1 MISGIFTTLAFIAF
15 LGVTA
20 WAYAPF
26 NRERF
31 REAEMLPLTED
42 QPAGDRGRN
51 P

>member
-26 NRERF
+26 NRKRF
-31 REAEMLPLTED
+31 QEAEQLPLTED
-42 QPAGDRGRN
+42 QPPGDPGMRS
-51 P
+51 